1 MHWLYLLLA
10 ILSEVVATSALK
22 ACDEFR
28 NLGPSVVM
36 IAGYLLAFVFLS
48 LTLRTLPIGVAYAV
62 WSGVGIALI
71 STFAWFAYGQRLDAA
86 AIVGIAMIMGGV
98 VVIKLFSHAT
108 A

>member
-36 IAGYLLAFVFLS
+36 IAAYLLAFVFLS